1 MEKIEYDKSIS
12 PSNNKHNPWFKRSV
26 ITMYDDSLVNPSSLS
41 LLLDISDALRFFHS
55 DEKWRIHD
63 KDGKLNQLMSPCKSR
78 VLSCLFYE
86 PSTRTQC
93 SFTAAMF
100 RLGGSSMQINTESSS
115 VKKGETLEDTVRCLE
130 SYSDILVMRHPEKG
144 SAEKAVKVLKKP
156 LLNAGDG
163 VGEHPTQALLDLYT
177 IRCEMQRFFQSSSSG
192 DANGSSDSKRTK
204 SSSIDEIESLSVV
217 LLGDLLHGR
226 TVHSLIRLLPI
237 GFRLL
242 SKNLKKIEINLVSP
256 AALKLPADIISQTKN
271 VFGDNVVINEYSN
284 LSQCIE
290 RADVLYVTRI
300 QKERFKS
307 EEDYMAVKGS
317 FVVDAKLLEHAKKT
331 LIVMHP
337 LPRVDEISTDIDNDP
352 RAAYFRQME
361 YGMYVRM
368 ALIGL
373 VLGDFDVKGLTEA
386 FAAYSSQ

>member
-1 MEKIEYDKSIS
+1 M
-12 PSNNKHNPWFKRSV
+12 
-26 ITMYDDSLVNPSSLS
+26 
-41 LLLDISDALRFFHS
+41 
-55 DEKWRIHD
+55 
-63 KDGKLNQLMSPCKSR
+63 
-78 VLSCLFYE
+78 
-86 PSTRTQC
+86 
-93 SFTAAMF
+93 
-100 RLGGSSMQINTESSS
+100 
-115 VKKGETLEDTVRCLE
+115 
-130 SYSDILVMRHPEKG
+130 
-144 SAEKAVKVLKKP
+144 
-156 LLNAGDG
+156 
-163 VGEHPTQALLDLYT
+163 
-177 IRCEMQRFFQSSSSG
+177 
-192 DANGSSDSKRTK
+192 K

-237 GFRLL
+237 GFRFL

-256 AALKLPADIISQTKN
+256 TTLKLPADIISQTKN
-271 VFGDNVVINEYSN
+271 VFGDNVVINEYSD

-317 FVVDAKLLEHAKKT
+317 FVVDAKLLERAKKT

-386 FAAYSSQ
+386 FATYSSQ

>member
-1 MEKIEYDKSIS
+1 
-12 PSNNKHNPWFKRSV
+12 
-26 ITMYDDSLVNPSSLS
+26 MYDDSLVNPSSLS

-63 KDGKLNQLMSPCKSR
+63 KEGKLNQLIGPCKGR

-177 IRCEMQRFFQSSSSG
+177 IRCEMQRFFQASSSG
-192 DANGSSDSKRTK
+192 DANG
-204 SSSIDEIESLSVV
+204 
-217 LLGDLLHGR
+217 
-226 TVHSLIRLLPI
+226 
-237 GFRLL
+237 
-242 SKNLKKIEINLVSP
+242 
-256 AALKLPADIISQTKN
+256 
-271 VFGDNVVINEYSN
+271 
-284 LSQCIE
+284 
-290 RADVLYVTRI
+290 
-300 QKERFKS
+300 
-307 EEDYMAVKGS
+307 
-317 FVVDAKLLEHAKKT
+317 
-331 LIVMHP
+331 
-337 LPRVDEISTDIDNDP
+337 
-352 RAAYFRQME
+352 
-361 YGMYVRM
+361 
-368 ALIGL
+368 
-373 VLGDFDVKGLTEA
+373 
-386 FAAYSSQ
+386 